1 MAEGN
6 ALITGLFAQHE
17 SLERAF
23 MSIAARGYGAG
34 DVRLLMSAESRDRF
48 LAAAMRRRG
57 NGGALGAL
65 VTALV
70 GARIPDERRAAYER
84 GVSEGG
90 IVLGVTLSSMQ
101 DAESVERDWRA
112 AGGEDIVCPVLRAKK
127 DAA

>member
-23 MSIAARGYGAG
+23 MSIAARGYAAA

-48 LAAAMRRRG
+48 LDAAMRRRG
-57 NGGALGAL
+57 HGGALGAL

-70 GARIPDERRAAYER
+70 GARIPEERRAVYER

-90 IVLGVTLSSMQ
+90 IVLGVTPRSTQ

-112 AGGEDIVCPVLRAKK
+112 AGGKDIVCPLLRER

>member
-1 MAEGN
+1 MAEGA

-23 MSIAARGYGAG
+23 MSIAARGYGAA
-34 DVRLLMSAESRDRF
+34 DVRLLLSAESRDGF
-48 LAAAMRRRG
+48 LAAAMRRHG

-70 GARIPDERRAAYER
+70 GARIPDERRAVYER

-90 IVLGVTLSSMQ
+90 IVLGVTLRSMQ
-101 DAESVERDWRA
+101 DVESIERDWRA
-112 AGGEDIVCPVLRAKK
+112 AGAEDIVCPVLRETK